1 MISIIVQS
9 SDGSVLASAS
19 HPEEVFL
26 SVDRV
31 YQPGDRILISGAAHL
46 RVQMDQA
53 LPAGEVFLPREE
65 MTWAVPCG
73 EHRLAYAPGLF
84 EAPRHI
90 IAVAALRKEELSA
103 VRNLSCNPA
112 DLRGDTD
119 FFPHCTANV
128 ETRNEA
134 CFCARNVIDGVRLNT
149 FHGEWPFQSWGIGA
163 REDAWCRLD
172 LGRTVAVEK
181 MALTLRAD
189 FPHDAYWTAGH
200 VVLSDGSDIP
210 FRLQKTA
217 DRQWICL
224 ENRRVRWL
232 RLERL
237 VKSDDP
243 SAFPALRQWEVFGRD
258 MD

>member
-1 MISIIVQS
+1 MITIIVQAA
-9 SDGSVLASAS
+9 DGAVLASAS

-31 YQPGDRILISGAAHL
+31 YQPGDRILVSGARHL

-53 LPAGEVFLPREE
+53 LPAGEVFLPGES
-65 MTWAVPCG
+65 MTWPVPCG

-90 IAVAALRKEELSA
+90 LSAAKMREEELRT

-163 REDAWCRLD
+163 REDAWCELD
-172 LGRTVAVEK
+172 LGRPVIAEK

-200 VVLSDGSDIP
+200 VVLSDGADLS
-210 FRLQKTA
+210 FKLEKTG
-217 DRQWICL
+217 DRQWITL
-224 ENRRVRWL
+224 GNRKISRL

-237 VKSDDP
+237 IKSDDP
-243 SAFPALRQWEVFGRD
+243 SAFPALTQWEVFGRD
-258 MD
+258 LY